1 MGFILHYF
9 NQYIVNKPKKILT
22 FLGLLSKLKINT
34 DDANLM
40 YLSNYLKP
48 TRNYETKKGVNFVQ
62 STRNYETK
70 KGVNFVQSTRNYETK
85 KGVNLYIHNHK
96 TKKGVN
102 YVDC

>member
-70 KGVNFVQSTRNYETK
+70 KGVN
-85 KGVNLYIHNHK
+85 LYIHNHK

-102 YVDC
+102 YVDY

>member
-48 TRNYETKKGVNFVQ
+48 TRNYETKKGVN
-62 STRNYETK
+62 
-70 KGVNFVQSTRNYETK
+70 
-85 KGVNLYIHNHK
+85 LYIHNHK